1 MTTIPVHEALATLI
15 SATVK
20 GGSLVLV
27 APERKSV
34 LLEFDTIDAAT
45 HALTLVMSLRDDLQS
60 PIIDK
65 IARYGKIVEVTW
77 MMSAPDPAT
86 RVEMPPPPGY

>member
-1 MTTIPVHEALATLI
+1 MIPVHEALATLI
-15 SATVK
+15 RAAVK
-20 GGSLVLV
+20 GGSLILV
-27 APERKSV
+27 APERKYV
-34 LLEFDTIDAAT
+34 LLEFDTIDAAA
-45 HALTLVMSLRDDLQS
+45 HALTLVMSLRDDMQS

-77 MMSAPDPAT
+77 MMPAPDPAT